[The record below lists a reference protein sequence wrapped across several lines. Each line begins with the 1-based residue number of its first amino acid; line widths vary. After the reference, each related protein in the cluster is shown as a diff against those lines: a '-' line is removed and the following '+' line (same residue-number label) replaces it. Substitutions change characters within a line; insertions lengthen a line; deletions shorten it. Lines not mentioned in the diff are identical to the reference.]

1 MNGPE
6 SPGSQAE
13 YNEGQIPLQ
22 QPVKKTAKKTA
33 KRKRAYSRTLKKGA
47 SDKKQCN
54 ASLPAVDPPPLPAA
68 SSCSSAVQR
77 SATTE
82 GAARKNSRADLQ
94 RELMSVMEQNSL
106 LQSQLDAAN
115 KQLQSSESKRKIAA
129 ASLQASQAKTRDF
142 QKALRDSEHVVSC
155 QAKQI
160 SLAREQTDMVAE
172 EKMEQQKRK
181 HQVSA
186 VFFIVSFLYLLL

>member
-1 MNGPE
+1 MVE
-6 SPGSQAE
+6 SPLSSPAE
-13 YNEGQIPLQ
+13 TIECQIPLQ
-22 QPVKKTAKKTA
+22 QPVKKTAK
-33 KRKRAYSRTLKKGA
+33 RKRAYSRSLKKGA
-47 SDKKQCN
+47 SDKKQSN

-94 RELMSVMEQNSL
+94 RELKSVMEQNSL
-106 LQSQLDAAN
+106 LQSQLESAN
-115 KQLQSSESKRKIAA
+115 KQLQSSESRRKKAA
-129 ASLQASQAKTRDF
+129 AALMASQAKTRDF
-142 QKALRDSEHVVSC
+142 QKALRDSESVVSC

-160 SLAREQTDMVAE
+160 SLAREQTDMVVE
-172 EKMEQQKRK
+172 EKMEQLKRK

-186 VFFIVSFLYLLL
+186 VSAIISFLYLLL